1 MMKLFRAIPVMFLA
15 GLPAISHA
23 ADCAQKPGGLEY
35 LGRAPDNSNSYWLS
49 ATNPGNFRLSA
60 PGFPNIDTWS
70 TSTNLVRLTASPVV
84 VDGVNG
90 VHKLDR
96 LTGGGAFDCFLHS
109 RGQTNPLLP
118 PTWRPPAKPTR
129 PEVVRPELPELPVAM
144 RPELPSRPA
153 VVRPGLPDLPQVIR
167 PELPDRP
174 AVVRPELPDRPAV
187 VRPERPVTIELRGRQ
202 YDMTYG
208 TIIQYCP
215 SARFDQSGE
224 LDPSSLNGCTA
235 LYEAAKTA
243 PLTPGRDLVPETPWN
258 AWVDTSYMRTRN
270 QRGVAEVN
278 DRTGALTVGAD
289 RKVSDRMS
297 AGVMMS
303 INDQRTE
310 SLWGYVTADA
320 NGWLIG
326 PYAAYQLSQSW
337 SLFGGA
343 SVGEVRRDHRVLTLN
358 GNNTALQYS
367 LMINAQ
373 GEYPVGEEVVARPKL
388 GISYLN
394 ENARDYLLGGSVLGA
409 PLQILVD
416 GRRRES
422 GEFQG
427 SVEFNRRINL
437 EHQKF
442 AVAYV
447 ELGAIG
453 NYMRQENSLDPRW
466 QGLLR
471 GGFRMLAAK
480 SLQID
485 VSASYRSLGVS
496 DLSIWDMRLFAAYA
510 F

>member
-1 MMKLFRAIPVMFLA
+1 MSLTTSRLPWNARQRMTKLSRIMSAMLIA
-15 GLPAISHA
+15 GLPAVSFA

-35 LGRAPDNSNSYWLS
+35 LGRAPDNSKSYWLS
-49 ATNPGNFRLSA
+49 ATNPGNYRLTA

-70 TSTNLVRLTASPVV
+70 TSTNLVRLTTSTVV
-84 VDGVNG
+84 ADDLNG
-90 VHKLDR
+90 IHKLDR
-96 LTGGGAFDCFLHS
+96 LTDSGAFDCFLHS

-129 PEVVRPELPELPVAM
+129 PEVIRPELPDL
-144 RPELPSRPA
+144 PA

-167 PELPDRP
+167 PG
-174 AVVRPELPDRPAV
+174 LPDRPAV
-187 VRPERPVTIELRGRQ
+187 VRPERPVTIELQGRQ
-202 YDMTYG
+202 YDMTHG
-208 TIIQYCP
+208 TIMQYCP

-224 LDPSSLNGCTA
+224 LDPASLNGCTA
-235 LYEAAKTA
+235 LSEAAKTA
-243 PLTPGRDLVPETPWN
+243 PLTPGRDLVPESPWN
-258 AWVDTSYMRTRN
+258 AWADTSYMRTRN
-270 QRGVAEVN
+270 QRGVADVS

-289 RKVSDRMS
+289 RRISDRMS
-297 AGVMMS
+297 AGVMLS

-343 SVGEVRRDHRVLTLN
+343 SVGEVRRDHKVLTLN

-367 LMINAQ
+367 LMVNAQ
-373 GEYPVGEEVVARPKL
+373 GEYPVGGDVVARPKL

-394 ENARDYLLGGSVLGA
+394 ENSRDYLLGGSVLGA
-409 PLQILVD
+409 PVRILVD
-416 GRRRES
+416 GVRRES
-422 GEFQG
+422 GEIQG
-427 SVEFNRRINL
+427 SVELNRRL
-437 EHQKF
+437 KTEGQKF

-447 ELGAIG
+447 EVGAIG
-453 NYMRQENSLDPRW
+453 NYMRQDNSLDPRW

-485 VSASYRSLGVS
+485 LSASYRSLGVS